1 MKYTKY
7 LAIALLMVI
16 IDHVI
21 KLWIHDN
28 MAVDSTADEIP
39 LIGEWFRLHYTLNPG
54 MAFGMQLPAP
64 YGKIILSVFR
74 LIAVVG
80 IAWYIHS
87 LSKKNAHWGLLTC
100 MSLILGGALG
110 NVIDSTFYGVFLNN
124 APKDAPMAWFHG
136 QVIDMFYVRFPIDSR
151 IPDWVPFW
159 KGMPYS
165 TPIFNFADAS
175 IFVGVVFI
183 LIFQRRYFLVEEI
196 TNKDI
201 AENTVANATTS
212 PTESISQNI
221 TTEKTSEEN
230 EIIIE
235 NTENISEI
243 SSNTVSEIN
252 SDISSEISSENLA
265 PTSEK

>member
-7 LAIALLMVI
+7 LSIALLMVI
-16 IDHVI
+16 IDHII
-21 KLWIHDN
+21 KLWIHEN
-28 MAVDSTADEIP
+28 MMVDSTADEIP

-124 APKDAPMAWFHG
+124 APEGSPTGWFYG
-136 QVIDMFYVRFPIDSR
+136 QVIDMFYVRFPTTSR
-151 IPDWVPFW
+151 IPEWMPFW
-159 KGMPYS
+159 GGLPYS

-183 LIFQRRYFLVEEI
+183 LIFQRRYFLVEEQET
-196 TNKDI
+196 TNI
-201 AENTVANATTS
+201 N
-212 PTESISQNI
+212 
-221 TTEKTSEEN
+221 TTENNVEN
-230 EIIIE
+230 IDKNIIE
-235 NTENISEI
+235 NKENNISESNI
-243 SSNTVSEIN
+243 SESNISENNTEIIAQN
-252 SDISSEISSENLA
+252 STEKIAEISTENLA

>member
-1 MKYTKY
+1 
-7 LAIALLMVI
+7 MVI
-16 IDHVI
+16 IDHII
-21 KLWIHDN
+21 KLWVHEN
-28 MAVDSTADEIP
+28 MTVDSTADEIP

-74 LIAVVG
+74 LIAVVA

-110 NVIDSTFYGVFLNN
+110 NVIDSTFYGVLLDN
-124 APKDAPMAWFHG
+124 APEGSPTGWFYG
-136 QVIDMFYVRFPIDSR
+136 QVIDMFYVRFPTTSR
-151 IPDWVPFW
+151 IPDWMPFW
-159 KGMPYS
+159 GGLPYS

-183 LIFQRRYFLVEEI
+183 LIFQRRYFLVEQET
-196 TNKDI
+196 TNI
-201 AENTVANATTS
+201 N
-212 PTESISQNI
+212 
-221 TTEKTSEEN
+221 TTEN
-230 EIIIE
+230 
-235 NTENISEI
+235 NTENIDKNIAVETSSTDKNIIENKEKNILGNNSEI
-243 SSNTVSEIN
+243 IAQNSTEKIAEIPT
-252 SDISSEISSENLA
+252 EISTENLA